1 MYVCACKNIH
11 FYLILFDLD
20 TGSSHTPVTRRDR
33 TRRNSERPRTNSTLA
48 ASVGLP
54 CPFSPSG
61 AQDADSTEWHAS
73 ERLSQAN
80 FDAIFPCIPQSGTG
94 DGASATDP
102 NEPLVTN
109 RQARQ
114 SSSNNLEDTAKDMHQ
129 VRAFSLDMTGEE
141 NVKRHSPVTPTAV
154 PHYQPPSP
162 TNKKESGSTGSSPP
176 PSSHPA
182 MYWRLSSLRISETSL
197 SSSND
202 PPQPLQTGP
211 WQEDYDEVFLQNP
224 ASLSLHLPIQE
235 TRIMEELPPPPP
247 PPVELDEPGQQTVE
261 RFVV

>member
-1 MYVCACKNIH
+1 MYDCACNKVH
-11 FYLILFDLD
+11 FDLILFDLD

-61 AQDADSTEWHAS
+61 AQDVDSTEWHAS

-80 FDAIFPCIPQSGTG
+80 FDAIFPSIPQSGTG
-94 DGASATDP
+94 DGASATNP
-102 NEPLVTN
+102 NEPL
-109 RQARQ
+109 Q
-114 SSSNNLEDTAKDMHQ
+114 Q
-129 VRAFSLDMTGEE
+129 VRVFGLDMKGDE
-141 NVKRHSPVTPTAV
+141 NGNRRSPVTAAPV
-154 PHYQPPSP
+154 PHCQPTSP
-162 TNKKESGSTGSSPP
+162 TNRKERRSTGSSPP

-182 MYWRLSSLRISETSL
+182 IYCRLPSLRISETSL

-202 PPQPLQTGP
+202 LPQPLQTGP

-224 ASLSLHLPIQE
+224 APSSLHPPIQE
-235 TRIMEELPPPPP
+235 TRITEELPPPPP
-247 PPVELDEPGQQTVE
+247 PPVELDNEPGQQTVQ